1 MDLLMRN
8 RDIRGKIE
16 KFDSILLSAL
26 LLELVHD
33 GDIVL
38 TRMDHK
44 LERLGSEVLLARN
57 LTGWDVH
64 EGDTR
69 VRVLSL
75 RFSSFLLD
83 LISIIVIFCL
93 FRLLIWAV
101 EA

>member
-1 MDLLMRN
+1 MRN
-8 RDIRGKIE
+8 RDIRGEIE
-16 KFDSILLSAL
+16 KFDSILLSSL

-38 TRMDHK
+38 ARMDHK

-57 LTGWDVH
+57 LTRWDVH
-64 EGDTR
+64 EGDAR

-75 RFSSFLLD
+75 GLSSFLLN
-83 LISIIVIFCL
+83 LISIVVIFCF
-93 FRLLIWAV
+93 FRILLWAI